1 MAISIYREVA
11 TDVSI
16 ARRLS
21 PIYCFQKTIMFIYV
35 EGNFHENI
43 GNFLTGVSLHIY
55 IYRIHLLT
63 KSSNGL
69 EEYKNSS
76 PFLKL
81 STNILSLCQNS
92 IFIPKFL
99 LYFLLLF
106 FYYMPNSI
114 WCSCSIHVDHS
125 RTLWSSFLFFIFLFL

>member
-55 IYRIHLLT
+55 IYI
-63 KSSNGL
+63 
-69 EEYKNSS
+69 
-76 PFLKL
+76 
-81 STNILSLCQNS
+81 
-92 IFIPKFL
+92 
-99 LYFLLLF
+99 
-106 FYYMPNSI
+106 
-114 WCSCSIHVDHS
+114 
-125 RTLWSSFLFFIFLFL
+125 